1 VYFPTIASSA
11 HAGAR
16 ADDSPSFS
24 IAPSRRA
31 EGNSPA
37 AGRAARLGESCG
49 AARDRL
55 ISAAPRHEPCRIGD
69 TKLGDEAMLTRR
81 SLIACLSTTALAGL
95 LVGPQRSAAAGKSV
109 TIGITLPFTG
119 ADAHDAAL
127 IRDGAML
134 AIDAANAKG
143 GVAGYKIDV
152 QQLDDGTAT
161 AGQYDP
167 AQAATNAR
175 KLVGDDSVVASIGP
189 QMSGSGKAM
198 SPILSQGNLATI
210 TPSSTN
216 PDITDPKFAAQYRPN
231 GKAIYF
237 RTVTTDAYQ
246 GPNMANY
253 FADTLKVKSVYILD
267 DSGAYGVGLA
277 NAFEAQAK
285 KRGINVLGHD
295 QLNPKEADYTT
306 TLTKIKGLNPDA
318 LYYGGVAQ
326 AGVKVVKQSHDIIPN
341 VIKAGGDGVYGAEI
355 LKGAGFPAAQGWYA
369 TIAAPNV
376 LENPA
381 AAPMIERFA
390 KKYGQQPD
398 NYSITAYDAAL
409 VILDA
414 IRRVAAAGKPVTRE
428 AVREAIQTGH
438 VNTLQGDISFDPN
451 GDIEN
456 RVISVFQIAKNDKY
470 PLDDVL
476 HQYKYIGV
484 APASS

>member
-1 VYFPTIASSA
+1 ML
-11 HAGAR
+11 
-16 ADDSPSFS
+16 
-24 IAPSRRA
+24 SRR
-31 EGNSPA
+31 SV
-37 AGRAARLGESCG
+37 
-49 AARDRL
+49 L
-55 ISAAPRHEPCRIGD
+55 IS
-69 TKLGDEAMLTRR
+69 
-81 SLIACLSTTALAGL
+81 LSTTALVGTLAGRG
-95 LVGPQRSAAAGKSV
+95 VPSFAADKSIK
-109 TIGITLPFTG
+109 IGLNLPFTG
-119 ADAHDAAL
+119 ADAHDAEL
-127 IRDGAML
+127 IKDGAML
-134 AIDAANAKG
+134 AIDEANDAG
-143 GVAGYKIDV
+143 GVGGYKIDV
-152 QQLDDGTAT
+152 LRLDDGTAT

-175 KLVGDDSVVASIGP
+175 KMVSDDLVVAAIGP

-198 SPILSQGNLATI
+198 SPILSQGGLATI

-216 PDITDPKFAAQYRPN
+216 PDITNPKFAAQYRPA

-237 RTVTTDAYQ
+237 RTVTTDAFQ

-253 FADTLKVKSVYILD
+253 FADTLKVKSVYVLD

-277 NAFEAQAK
+277 DAFQEQAK
-285 KRGINVLGHD
+285 KRGINVLGRD

-306 TLTKIKGLNPDA
+306 TLTKIKSLNPEA

-326 AGVKVVKQSHDIIPN
+326 AGVKVVKQSYDIIPN

-355 LKGAGFPAAQGWYA
+355 LKGAGFPSAQAWYA

-376 LENPA
+376 LENPD
-381 AAPMIERFA
+381 AAPTIERFV
-390 KKYGQQPD
+390 KKYGQQPG

-414 IRRVAAAGKPVTRE
+414 IKRVAASGKDVTRD
-428 AVREAIQTGH
+428 AIRDAIQQSH
-438 VNTLQGDISFDPN
+438 LKTLQGEISFDAN

-456 RVISVFQIAKNDKY
+456 RVISVFQITRNDKY
-470 PLDDVL
+470 PLDDLL